1 MVYSYVTICKELL
14 KDWVDFK
21 AMSNRESG
29 AKWEKPWG
37 KGRVVLGKEP
47 ILAPIANIDNIW
59 WQNVKI
65 SFESFFFAFYI
76 N

>member
-1 MVYSYVTICKELL
+1 MVYSRVTICKELL

-37 KGRVVLGKEP
+37 RGKVVLGKEP
-47 ILAPIANIDNIW
+47 ILAPIANIDNI
-59 WQNVKI
+59 
-65 SFESFFFAFYI
+65 
-76 N
+76 